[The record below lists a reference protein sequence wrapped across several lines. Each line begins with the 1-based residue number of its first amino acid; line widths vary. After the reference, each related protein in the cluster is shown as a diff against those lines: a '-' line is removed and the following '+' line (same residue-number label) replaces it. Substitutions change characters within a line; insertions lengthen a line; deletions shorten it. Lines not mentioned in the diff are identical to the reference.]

1 MGRKPSAGE
10 HIAAIITLL
19 LGLIASA
26 WIWTSAPC
34 GLWSWVK
41 VGDMPARCLNK

>member
-1 MGRKPSAGE
+1 MSRKSSNGE
-10 HIAAIITLL
+10 DIAVIITLL
-19 LGLIASA
+19 LGVIASI

-34 GLWSWVK
+34 GLWSWGK